1 MKKVLITATN
11 YETLCADGL
20 KMLKDYG
27 CKVVMNRNSRMFTR
41 EEMLAAV
48 SDIDGL
54 IAHGEV
60 WDDELFD
67 MAPNLKVIARFGVGY
82 DSIDLEA
89 AKRHSVHV
97 TNCPGINSNAVAEM
111 TVTLLMALIR
121 EIPRLNRSQK
131 QGVWS
136 RTIFNELPGKR
147 IGILGFGAI
156 GQKTA
161 KKLKGF
167 GTDIIVYNRSLKT
180 ELAEALGVSIT
191 TDLDEVLHTSDY
203 ILIHLPVTPETKNII
218 NDANIA
224 KMKDGAY
231 VINTARAPLVDEKA
245 MYDAL
250 VSGKLRGY
258 ATDVYNKEPA
268 DISNPLF
275 SLPNFI
281 GTPHSAG
288 ETYENY
294 RDTGIATARAVIDVF
309 DGREPW
315 HLLV

>member
-27 CKVVMNRNSRMFTR
+27 CEVVMNRNSRMFTR

-48 SDIDGL
+48 GDIDGL

-89 AKRHSVHV
+89 AKRHGVHV

-131 QGVWS
+131 QGIWS
-136 RTIFNELPGKR
+136 RTIFNELPEKR

-191 TDLDEVLHTSDY
+191 TDLDEVLSTSDY
-203 ILIHLPVTPETKNII
+203 ILIHLPVTPETRNII
-218 NDANIA
+218 NAENIA

-258 ATDVYNKEPA
+258 ATDVYSREPA

-294 RDTGIATARAVIDVF
+294 RDTGIATAKAVIDVF

>member
-11 YETLCADGL
+11 YENLCADGL

-27 CKVVMNRNSRMFTR
+27 CEVVMNRNSRMFTR

-203 ILIHLPVTPETKNII
+203 ILIHLPVTPKTKNII

>member
-258 ATDVYNKEPA
+258 ATDVYNMEPA

-294 RDTGIATARAVIDVF
+294 RATGIATARAVIDVF
-309 DGREPW
+309 GGREPW

>member
-67 MAPNLKVIARFGVGY
+67 MAPKLKVIARFGVGY

>member
-1 MKKVLITATN
+1 MKKVLITVTN

-27 CKVVMNRNSRMFTR
+27 CEVVMNRNSRMFTR

-258 ATDVYNKEPA
+258 ATDVYNMEPA